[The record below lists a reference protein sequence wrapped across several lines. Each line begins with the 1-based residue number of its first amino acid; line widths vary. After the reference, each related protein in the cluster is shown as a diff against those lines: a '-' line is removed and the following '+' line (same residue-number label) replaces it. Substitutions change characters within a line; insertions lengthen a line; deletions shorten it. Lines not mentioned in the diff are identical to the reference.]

1 MLVDT
6 IKQFKA
12 KYQELTASELEQ
24 MIKDTALYIQ
34 AENKRAKIDNTS
46 KVEEDIRSKLNP
58 LVEVAVTKILD
69 YAKEE
74 LYIFKYATV
83 KLDGWIDIEKMITEE
98 TDTHE
103 ISRFK
108 YSYFVGAICR
118 ELEANGIHVKPSI
131 RANGTILDL
140 RITTQWL
147 TD

>member
-34 AENKRAKIDNTS
+34 AENKRAKIDNIS
-46 KVEEDIRSKLNP
+46 KVEEDIKSKLNP
-58 LVEVAVTKILD
+58 LAGVAITKILD

-83 KLDGWIDIEKMITEE
+83 KLEGWVDLEKMIVEE
-98 TDTHE
+98 TDTPE
-103 ISRFK
+103 LFRFK

-118 ELEANGIHVKPSI
+118 ELEANGIYVKPSI

>member
-1 MLVDT
+1 MLENT
-6 IKQFKA
+6 IRQFKA

-24 MIKDTALYIQ
+24 MIKYAALSIRV
-34 AENKRAKIDNTS
+34 ENKRAKIDNNG

-83 KLDGWIDIEKMITEE
+83 NLNGHIDLEKMIMEE
-98 TDTHE
+98 TDTPE

-108 YSYFVGAICR
+108 YSFFVGAICR
-118 ELEANGIHVKPSI
+118 ELEANGIQVKPSI
-131 RANGTILDL
+131 HANGTILDL